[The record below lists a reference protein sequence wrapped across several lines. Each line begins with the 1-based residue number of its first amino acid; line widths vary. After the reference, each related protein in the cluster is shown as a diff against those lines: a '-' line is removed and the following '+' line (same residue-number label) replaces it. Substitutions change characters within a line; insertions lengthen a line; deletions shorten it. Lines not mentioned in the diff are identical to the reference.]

1 MRNASTGQ
9 GPRRLVQNALMFMDT
24 LKPRRFAALAAAALI
39 TVAPAIG
46 QPAASSAAAPPAATL
61 AEVDKAFARW
71 NSTSLP
77 GCAVGVSRDGRPL
90 LTRAY
95 GMADLEHG
103 IANQPD
109 SIIEAGSVSKQFTA
123 AAVLLLVQQGKV
135 ALDDPARKY
144 IPELPDYGTPLTVR
158 HLLTHTSGLRD
169 WGAVEDIVGW
179 PRTSRT
185 YTHAHVLDIVSRQKA
200 TNFPPGS
207 AYSYSNTGYN
217 LAAILVSRVSG
228 RSFADFTREMLFEP
242 LGMTRTSWR
251 DDFTRVVRDRS
262 IAYAVSPSGAVSMDM
277 PFENVHGNGG
287 LLTTVSDLLKWNDN
301 AVHARV
307 GGRGLIELQ
316 RETMRLTGGEKIEYA
331 FGLRVSA
338 WKGVPEV
345 AHSGATAGYRAWLG
359 QYPTKHLSVAVLCN
373 AGNAGAPGLGHQVA
387 DLFLDLKAAAPVA
400 SSAPLVAEA
409 RLREIAGLYRNQ
421 RRNDVMTVAF
431 QGGELRIAGAG
442 TLRPVSQDAFLA
454 GDARFEVDRDAKGVV
469 RGVRV
474 AAGGEV
480 FAFDRVEP
488 ANPTAADL
496 AAFTGEYASD
506 EAEMVLRVA
515 VEDGKLVIHRRPD
528 TKIALTPTFADA
540 FRSELGGIRFL
551 RGPRGI
557 VTEMSVSQ
565 DRVWDLRFARDRAA
579 RKP

>member
-1 MRNASTGQ
+1 MVMN
-9 GPRRLVQNALMFMDT
+9 T
-24 LKPRRFAALAAAALI
+24 LKPARLAALCIAALI
-39 TVAPAIG
+39 AATPVLG
-46 QPAASSAAAPPAATL
+46 QPAASPSAVPSAPAL
-61 AEVDKAFARW
+61 ADVDKIFSRW
-71 NSTSLP
+71 DSTTLP
-77 GCAVGVSRDGRPL
+77 GCTVGVSRDGRTVL
-90 LTRAY
+90 SRAY

-103 IANQPD
+103 IANQSE
-109 SIIEAGSVSKQFTA
+109 SIIEAGSLSKQFTA
-123 AAVLLLVQQGKV
+123 ASVLLLVQEGKV

-158 HLLTHTSGLRD
+158 HMLTHTSGLRD
-169 WGAVEDIVGW
+169 WGSVEGIVGW
-179 PRTSRT
+179 PRTSRA

-200 TNFPPGS
+200 LNFPPGS

-262 IAYAVSPSGAVSMDM
+262 IAYAVSSSGAVSMDM

-301 AVHARV
+301 AVHAKV

-331 FGLRVSA
+331 FGLRVSS

-345 AHSGATAGYRAWLG
+345 SHSGATAGYRAWLA

-373 AGNAGAPGLGHQVA
+373 AGNAGAPGLGRQVA
-387 DLFLDLKAAAPVA
+387 DLFLELKAAAPVA
-400 SSAPLVAEA
+400 ESAPVVAEA
-409 RLREIAGLYRNQ
+409 QLREIAGLYRDR
-421 RRNDVMTVAF
+421 RRNDVMTVEF
-431 QGGELRIAGAG
+431 RDGGLRIAGPG
-442 TLRPVSQDAFLA
+442 TLKPITKDAFQA
-454 GDARFEVDRDAKGVV
+454 GGARFDIDRDAKGVV

-551 RGPRGI
+551 RGPKGI